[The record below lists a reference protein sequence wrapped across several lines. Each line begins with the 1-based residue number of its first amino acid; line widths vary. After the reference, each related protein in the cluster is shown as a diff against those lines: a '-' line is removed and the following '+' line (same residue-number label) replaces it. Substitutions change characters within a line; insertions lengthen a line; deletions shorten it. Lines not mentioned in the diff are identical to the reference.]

1 MKNTLIKISALL
13 LALSMLFCMGLCTF
27 AVDIGDGDGDGD
39 DDDGE
44 SLQYVFDEAGALD
57 SDESNEL
64 EGLLSEI
71 AQRKNINIAVA
82 FIEDY
87 SGYFETFCADFY
99 ESHFGRETDGV
110 LLTVSFADRDW
121 DLNTSGICKDAYGW
135 RELDDFENE
144 VVPYLSDAEYASA
157 VREYAEHVDKTLEN
171 YAEELEKEDS
181 FPWLK
186 ILLISLVIGFIVALV
201 SVGAMKGQ
209 LKSVRAKNNANSY
222 IKSNSLNIT
231 GSSEIFLYR
240 NVVKTPR
247 QTQNSGA
254 GGGSRHSS
262 SGGSYGGRSGK
273 F

>member
-27 AVDIGDGDGDGD
+27 AVDIGDGDGD

-247 QTQNSGA
+247 RTQNSGA